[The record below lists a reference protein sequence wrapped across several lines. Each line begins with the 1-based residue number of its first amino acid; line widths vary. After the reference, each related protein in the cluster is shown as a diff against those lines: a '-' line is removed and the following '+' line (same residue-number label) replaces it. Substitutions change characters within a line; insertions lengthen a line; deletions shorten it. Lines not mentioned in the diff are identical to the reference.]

1 MSNQNPTSK
10 PVIPP
15 MGPLIGGEP
24 DPVVPEG
31 AEAGF
36 DPERM
41 DPLTIEEAGDR
52 NRDDS
57 TILDPGS
64 PEYERLRPSQE
75 RSVNISPE
83 QGNHEQ

>member
-1 MSNQNPTSK
+1 MNNQNPISK

-15 MGPLIGGEP
+15 MGPQVRNEP
-24 DPVVPEG
+24 GATGDPLNPE
-31 AEAGF
+31 ET
-36 DPERM
+36 PL

-57 TILDPGS
+57 TVLDPGS

-75 RSVNISPE
+75 RSVNQPLRRSPE
-83 QGNHEQ
+83 D

>member
-1 MSNQNPTSK
+1 MKNQEPTSK

-15 MGPLIGGEP
+15 MGPLTGGEP
-24 DPVVPEG
+24 DPLVPEA
-31 AEAGF
+31 AEAGL

-52 NRDDS
+52 TRDDS

-75 RSVNISPE
+75 RSVNRPARRNPE
-83 QGNHEQ
+83 G

>member
-1 MSNQNPTSK
+1 VSKNDPTSN
-10 PVIPP
+10 PAIPP
-15 MGPLIGGEP
+15 MGPLIGGKP
-24 DPVVPEG
+24 DPVLPE
-31 AEAGF
+31 AADAGL

-57 TILDPGS
+57 AILDPGS

-75 RSVNISPE
+75 ETVNRPARRNPE
-83 QGNHEQ
+83 E